1 MKRKTIAAFE
11 QWKLDERSWE
21 EFFHRVADGE
31 TVQEFCTSKSLAY
44 SLVARHI
51 AQTPLLKAQYD
62 TALQLWGD
70 ALAQE
75 SVAIADEQKEATK
88 RDGSTFDPDVA
99 RDKLRV
105 DTRLRL
111 AGKLDRERY
120 GERDRPAVAVNI
132 SLGDVAREIRELES
146 RLGIALGGPVIAEQ
160 LPAPARQSVDD
171 LERI

>member
-31 TVQEFCTSKSLAY
+31 TVQEFCASKSLAY

-75 SVAIADEQKEATK
+75 SVGIVDGATPETVSV
-88 RDGSTFDPDVA
+88 R
-99 RDKLRV
+99 KLRAE
-105 DTRLRL
+105 TRLRL

-132 SLGDVAREIRELES
+132 SLGDVSREIRELEA

-160 LPAPARQSVDD
+160 LPAPARQPVDD

>member
-62 TALQLWGD
+62 TALQLRGD

-75 SVAIADEQKEATK
+75 TIGIVDGATPETTAVK
-88 RDGSTFDPDVA
+88 
-99 RDKLRV
+99 KLQAE
-105 DTRLRL
+105 TRLRL

-120 GERDRPAVAVNI
+120 GERERPAVAVNI
-132 SLGDVAREIRELES
+132 SLGDVAREIRELET
-146 RLGIALGGPVIAEQ
+146 RLGIALGGPVVAEQ
-160 LPAPARQSVDD
+160 LPAPARQPGDD
-171 LERI
+171 TERI